1 MTEGINYGAELN
13 WELGVDFPLWA
24 NTEVYVKTVSK
35 GYLLEGETPKDA
47 YWRVATTVAKR
58 LRKPDLAS
66 KFFDYMWRG
75 WLNLATPVFS
85 NTGTERGLP
94 ISCFGIDVGDSIHEI
109 GAKNLEMMLL
119 AKHGGG
125 VGARFLLDAAETKI
139 GRDTTNEIQLD
150 DITVSRSHAMIS
162 KKDGYHIRDLGS
174 LNGTYLNAIAVRDT
188 QVNAG
193 DEIQIGKYHLTLF
206 IGDK

>member
-1 MTEGINYGAELN
+1 MPDKAT
-13 WELGVDFPLWA
+13 P
-24 NTEVYVKTVSK
+24 
-35 GYLLEGETPKDA
+35 PKDL
-47 YWRVATTVAKR
+47 TST
-58 LRKPDLAS
+58 
-66 KFFDYMWRG
+66 
-75 WLNLATPVFS
+75 LNLRQLRSIPQAGLSEDLLKSLTIEQKNVVS
-85 NTGTERGLP
+85 NLP
-94 ISCFGIDVGDSIHEI
+94 KGAGILLVLK
-109 GAKNLEMMLL
+109 GA
-119 AKHGGG
+119 G

-150 DITVSRSHAMIS
+150 DITVSRSHTMIS
-162 KKDGYHIRDLGS
+162 KKDGYHIKDLGS

>member
-1 MTEGINYGAELN
+1 MADKATPPKDLTSNLNLRQLRSIPQAGLSEDLLKSLTIEQKNVVSNLPKGEGILLVLKGA
-13 WELGVDFPLWA
+13 
-24 NTEVYVKTVSK
+24 
-35 GYLLEGETPKDA
+35 
-47 YWRVATTVAKR
+47 
-58 LRKPDLAS
+58 
-66 KFFDYMWRG
+66 
-75 WLNLATPVFS
+75 
-85 NTGTERGLP
+85 
-94 ISCFGIDVGDSIHEI
+94 
-109 GAKNLEMMLL
+109 
-119 AKHGGG
+119 G
-125 VGARFLLDAAETKI
+125 VGARFLFDAAETKI

-162 KKDGYHIRDLGS
+162 KKDGYHIKDLGS

>member
-1 MTEGINYGAELN
+1 MADKATPPKDLTSTLNLRQLRSIPQAGASEDLLKSLTIEQKNVVSNLPKGEGILLVLKGA
-13 WELGVDFPLWA
+13 
-24 NTEVYVKTVSK
+24 
-35 GYLLEGETPKDA
+35 
-47 YWRVATTVAKR
+47 
-58 LRKPDLAS
+58 
-66 KFFDYMWRG
+66 
-75 WLNLATPVFS
+75 
-85 NTGTERGLP
+85 
-94 ISCFGIDVGDSIHEI
+94 
-109 GAKNLEMMLL
+109 
-119 AKHGGG
+119 G

-174 LNGTYLNAIAVRDT
+174 LNGTYLNAIAIRDAKI
-188 QVNAG
+188 NAG